1 MQVGTCHSPDS
12 KYLKAEKGPTRLHSL
27 KCKLSIKVCEAL
39 LSPPASPLW
48 ALYPVIPP
56 PHLIYVSLLCAPVI
70 PRISLRALIIL
81 YVITYLII
89 HFLHHQTLSLTI
101 AEFCLSCLLASM
113 SMERTR
119 CLRNKWINKLFWHV
133 CMWRQGWGLSCFSSN
148 TSKDGWPL
156 QFSSR
161 QLNLTNTYYWVFI
174 MLYWACH
181 RVGEDKA
188 SALKT
193 TALN

>member
-1 MQVGTCHSPDS
+1 MQVGTCHSPAS

-89 HFLHHQTLSLTI
+89 HFLHLQTLTSLGNSS
-101 AEFCLSCLLASM
+101 FSKSM
-113 SMERTR
+113 YFEIS
-119 CLRNKWINKLFWHV
+119 IILFI
-133 CMWRQGWGLSCFSSN
+133 MFQIFLPFSSYLKLN
-148 TSKDGWPL
+148 SIVTSSVK
-156 QFSSR
+156 
-161 QLNLTNTYYWVFI
+161 
-174 MLYWACH
+174 LY
-181 RVGEDKA
+181 
-188 SALKT
+188 SLFPQ
-193 TALN
+193 N